1 MSQEKEISKWLDE
14 YLKQSELKS
23 FIIGVSGGIDS
34 ALTSTLCAITGQK
47 TFVVSLPIHQNANQL
62 KMAKNHIEW
71 LKKKYSNVEELYF
84 DLSKIFDEF
93 KSMFKS
99 SDNLSLANTRSR
111 LRMVTLYHIAATNNG
126 LVVGTGNKIEDF
138 GIGFFTKYG
147 DGGVDISP
155 IADLTKTE
163 VREMSKKLDILP
175 EILSSAPTDGLWD
188 DERTDEDQIGAS
200 YEELEEIMFLV
211 EENGFVESE
220 KKLFGRKKEVF
231 NIFKNFNK
239 KNKHKMTKIPFF
251 KKNEIHTN

>member
-251 KKNEIHTN
+251 KKK